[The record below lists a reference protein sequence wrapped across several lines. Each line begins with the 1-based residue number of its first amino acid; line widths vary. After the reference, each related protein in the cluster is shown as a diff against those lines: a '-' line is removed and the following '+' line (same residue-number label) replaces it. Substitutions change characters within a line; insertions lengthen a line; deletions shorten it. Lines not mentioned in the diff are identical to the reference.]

1 MQSIYVLVLLVAIG
15 FTVYY
20 ATKKK
25 QPHLYFSIAAII
37 LAFIGIG
44 LTAPASSS
52 NIVNN
57 VPVETVKKAELVI
70 TTKDVSVKSVVPF
83 TEKTIDGSSLA
94 NGTTK
99 VTQEGVNGE
108 RTGLLCHL

>member
-37 LAFIGIG
+37 LTFIGIG
-44 LTAPASSS
+44 LTTPTSSS
-52 NIVNN
+52 DTVNTVKN
-57 VPVETVKKAELVI
+57 TPVETVKKSEPVI
-70 TTKDVSVKSVVPF
+70 STKDVPVKSVVSF
-83 TEKTIDGSSLA
+83 T
-94 NGTTK
+94 
-99 VTQEGVNGE
+99 
-108 RTGLLCHL
+108 